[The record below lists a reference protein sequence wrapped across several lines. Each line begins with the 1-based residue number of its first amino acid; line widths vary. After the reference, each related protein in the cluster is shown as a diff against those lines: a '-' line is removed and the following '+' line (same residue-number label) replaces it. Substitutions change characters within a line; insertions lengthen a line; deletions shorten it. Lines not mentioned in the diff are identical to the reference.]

1 MQWYARSNNKEN
13 CFLLRV
19 ALAARFLLR
28 ESKRKGSNGEEE
40 GNTIA
45 NDQQIN
51 EQIREPEVR
60 LVAEDGAQLGVMSS
74 QEAQRLADEADLD
87 LVSISPKAKP
97 PVCKLMDYGKFR
109 FEQNKRQKEAKKNQK
124 VITLKEMR
132 LSATIDKHDME
143 VKAKNVIKF
152 LEAGDKVKISI
163 RFRGRQLAHTDQG
176 RMVMTLFLEML
187 GDVATVDKNAKM
199 EGRSMFMILAPKAQ

>member
-1 MQWYARSNNKEN
+1 M
-13 CFLLRV
+13 RV
-19 ALAARFLLR
+19 ALAARFLFRGERSICLMR
-28 ESKRKGSNGEEE
+28 EEE
-40 GNTIA
+40 PTIA

-60 LVAEDGAQLGVMSS
+60 VVAEDGSQLGVMSS
-74 QEAQRLADEADLD
+74 QEAQKLADEADLD
-87 LVSISPKAKP
+87 LVNISPKAKP
-97 PVCKLMDYGKFR
+97 PVCKIMDYGKYR

-143 VKAKNVIKF
+143 VKAKNVKKF

-163 RFRGRQLAHTDQG
+163 RFRGRQLSHTDQG
-176 RMVMTLFLEML
+176 RQVMELFLEML
-187 GDVATVDKNAKM
+187 GDVATVEKNAKM
-199 EGRSMFMILAPKAQ
+199 EGRSMFMVLAPKAQ